1 VQQQDQREPGP
12 NRRIAVRLRHHGDAS
27 EQTMVLDGV
36 RPGYARREEQGVPA
50 PAIGAFLAPP
60 MSLSLAQ
67 TAAGPTQTLIMYR
80 WRVWDRI
87 RKGMIAAR
95 YLTTEEQIRER
106 YERYEVIPD
115 VMRTSVS
122 VSST

>member
-1 VQQQDQREPGP
+1 
-12 NRRIAVRLRHHGDAS
+12 
-27 EQTMVLDGV
+27 
-36 RPGYARREEQGVPA
+36 
-50 PAIGAFLAPP
+50 

-95 YLTTEEQIRER
+95 YLATEEQIRER
-106 YERYEVIPD
+106 YERYGSDPRGHADE
-115 VMRTSVS
+115 R
-122 VSST
+122 